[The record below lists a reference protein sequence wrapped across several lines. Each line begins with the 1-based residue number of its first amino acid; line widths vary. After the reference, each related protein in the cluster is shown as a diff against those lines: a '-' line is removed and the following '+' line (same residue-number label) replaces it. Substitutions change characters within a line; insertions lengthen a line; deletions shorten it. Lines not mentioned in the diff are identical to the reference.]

1 MKITTFNLIADWG
14 EYDVIHERDNRLAA
28 DWNWVCAFHKGL
40 KQGKE
45 IFIRYNGKKVQL
57 NMDILMDM
65 ATMIVRERLGR
76 GFDFHPQNM
85 NAGPLELYNEILDQM
100 DKESLLFQE
109 EITEDRLDELVLP
122 GSITELSDDELEAL
136 RRKIHTVWEEKG
148 SEKDDEDAIN
158 RNIIVNNELTRRG
171 RDITNE
177 DELDKICKEWT
188 KIAVHMFENRSLLH
202 AIYGAEMKTTK
213 KAKT

>member
-14 EYDVIHERDNRLAA
+14 KYDVMKQEDNQLAE
-28 DWNWVCAFHKGL
+28 DWQYVCAFYKGV
-40 KQGKE
+40 KQDKE
-45 IFIRYNGKKVQL
+45 IFITYDGQKVQL
-57 NMDILMDM
+57 NMEMLMSM
-65 ATMIVRERLGR
+65 ATMIVREGLGR
-76 GFDFHPQNM
+76 GLDFHPRNM
-85 NAGPLELYNEILDQM
+85 GQGTLELYNEILDQM

-122 GSITELSDDELEAL
+122 GNITELSDDELEAL
-136 RRKIHTVWEEKG
+136 RRKVHTVWETNG
-148 SEKDDEDAIN
+148 SEKDDESAIN
-158 RNIIVNNELTRRG
+158 RNIIVNNEFTRRG
-171 RDITNE
+171 RDISNE

-202 AIYGAEMKTTK
+202 AIYGTEMKITK